1 MPKFEMG
8 RVVATPG
15 ALRAI
20 RSSGQSATDFLRRHI
35 NGDWGEHLD
44 GHDHKQNQIALR
56 EGGRVMSAYQTRK
69 GEDVWVITEGDRSY
83 TTLLL
88 PSEY

>member
-1 MPKFEMG
+1 MPKFDLG

-20 RSSGQSATDFLRRHI
+20 RSSGQSPNDFLRRHI
-35 NGDWGEHLD
+35 NCDWGEVD
-44 GHDHKQNQIALR
+44 GHDFKQNQIALR
-56 EGGRVMSAYQTRK
+56 EGGRLLSAYQTRK
-69 GEDVWVITEGDRSY
+69 GESLWVITEGDRSS
-83 TTLLL
+83 TCLLL

>member
-1 MPKFEMG
+1 MPKFDLG

-20 RSSGQSATDFLRRHI
+20 RSSGQSPTDFLRRHI

-44 GHDHKQNQIALR
+44 GHDFKQNMIALR
-56 EGGRVMSAYQTRK
+56 EGGR
-69 GEDVWVITEGDRSY
+69 
-83 TTLLL
+83 
-88 PSEY
+88 

>member
-1 MPKFEMG
+1 MPKFELG

-20 RSSGQSATDFLRRHI
+20 RSSGQSPNDFLRRHV

-44 GHDHKQNQIALR
+44 GHDFKQNQIALR
-56 EGGRVMSAYQTRK
+56 EGGRLLSAYQTRK
-69 GEDVWVITEGDRSY
+69 GEDIWIITEADRSS
-83 TTLLL
+83 TCLLL
-88 PSEY
+88 PCEY